1 MGEVETGP
9 QADLLSNEET
19 EVDSPDEKMEIS
31 WEDFLLDSKKI

>member
-1 MGEVETGP
+1 VETGP

-19 EVDSPDEKMEIS
+19 EVDSPEKMEIS